1 MNKDEF
7 YKTTDI
13 CLAATLCVLYFKIE
27 LIEKISHS
35 KSVFVFRNSAEL
47 SSITKSFFNHE
58 LKVEPL
64 GFFNS
69 LKEIKTRI
77 YNA

>member
-1 MNKDEF
+1 MNLNEF

-13 CLAATLCVLYFKIE
+13 CLAATLCIFDFKIE
-27 LIEKISHS
+27 QIEKVSHS
-35 KSVFVFRNSAEL
+35 KAVFVFKNSAEL
-47 SSITKSFFNHE
+47 AETTKSFFNHE

>member
-1 MNKDEF
+1 MDENEY

-13 CLAATLCVLYFKIE
+13 CLSATLCCFGLRIE

-35 KSVFVFRNSAEL
+35 KVAFVFRNSAEL
-47 SSITKSFFNHE
+47 VSLTNSFFNHE